1 MQTKS
6 DEKRVTTMEL
16 CAAFGPMARQL
27 PLMYDYTQVKQ
38 FAGPATIIKVSDGR
52 QTLNRLLRR
61 NCAEHVVVI
70 DARHLLPYA
79 AFGPMELASAIY
91 GKCRAVLV
99 FGMVYDVE
107 QLSKEK
113 SLPVFALDNAPRV
126 LEAEGGDAWSAVLD
140 CEAGLI
146 TNEYYLVGDADGIVA
161 VLKDQMQ
168 EQFPVG

>member
-1 MQTKS
+1 MQTKT
-6 DEKRVTTMEL
+6 DQKRVTTMEL
-16 CAAFGPMARQL
+16 CAAFGPMARVL
-27 PLMYDYTQVKQ
+27 PLMYDYSKAKP
-38 FAGPATIIKVSDGR
+38 FAGPATIIKVVDGR
-52 QTLNRLLRR
+52 QALNRLLRR
-61 NCAEHVVVI
+61 NCAEHVVIV
-70 DARHLLPYA
+70 DARHLLPSA
-79 AFGPMELASAIY
+79 AVGPMEVASAIH

-113 SLPVFALDNAPRV
+113 SLPVFATDNAPRV
-126 LEAEGGDAWSAVLD
+126 LQAEGGDAWSAVLD

-168 EQFPVG
+168 EHFPVK